1 MTTILRCLH
10 KTIWTGDALSP
21 SIFKQDK
28 IVMGSDF
35 TLNVRLMDCSNKE
48 VIYANSS
55 IKGMTCDIRYGN
67 VIVKEKLNLTLDNI
81 ANRYTMVF
89 SSEDFATKGS
99 YKLTV
104 GVVNTDGSV
113 FYKDFFVEIS

>member
-1 MTTILRCLH
+1 MAAILRCLH

-28 IVMGSDF
+28 VVLGSDF
-35 TLNVRLMDCSNKE
+35 SLIIRMMDCSNKE
-48 VIYANSS
+48 VVYDGSTVT
-55 IKGMTCDIRYGN
+55 GMTCDIRYGD

-81 ANRYTMVF
+81 TNRYTMVL
-89 SSEDFATKGS
+89 SSEDFTTKGS

-104 GVVNTDGSV
+104 GVTNTDGSV
-113 FYKDFFVEIS
+113 FYQDFFVEIS